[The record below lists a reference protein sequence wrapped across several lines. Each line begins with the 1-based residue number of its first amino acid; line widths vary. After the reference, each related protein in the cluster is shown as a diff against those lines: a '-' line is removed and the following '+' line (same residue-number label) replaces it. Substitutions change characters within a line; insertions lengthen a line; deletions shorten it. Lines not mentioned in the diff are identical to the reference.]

1 MSVADLKKQR
11 EDARLSALGICA
23 TANDAHREFS
33 AEERLKVDG
42 LQSIMRSLDREIG
55 QKAGDAELTKQILAL
70 GAGEPLPG
78 QRSNPSGGLATGG
91 AWSKAFSEQARIDL
105 RPGPTGFKAL
115 ITPSGSVAVP
125 VMTQELPPLTEK
137 LETVMQAVPS
147 ETIGTDGF
155 SFLQET
161 ARVHNAD
168 VVAVGEVKPTSVY
181 TLERIDDRV
190 RTIAHLSERIPRQ
203 YLADMG
209 LLQKY
214 LDGMLRQGY
223 ALALEY
229 QVLQGSGIG
238 ENMAGMLNT
247 TGRQFIPFSTT
258 VLRTLREA
266 LTLLELVNIPGGIF
280 CFHPLDWQELDLAQ
294 DLVNSFALATPSQ
307 ALPVDRAARQV
318 WGQRVAVSTQMPQAT
333 ALLFDPGSVHMWQ
346 REQVRLDWSENTWNE
361 ALQKND
367 FEANMVMW
375 RCEGRAGF
383 GALRPAGIVEIA
395 LEPGT

>member
-1 MSVADLKKQR
+1 MATTTELRTQHRNLLLQVKGLFDKADSEGR
-11 EDARLSALGICA
+11 VLSTLEEA
-23 TANDAHREFS
+23 TAANLMAQ
-33 AEERLKVDG
+33 ADG
-42 LQSIMRSLDREIG
+42 LKAQFS
-55 QKAGDAELTKQILAL
+55 KAAGDDELRKQILAL
-70 GAGEPLPG
+70 GAGEPLG
-78 QRSNPSGGLATGG
+78 GYRSNPSGGARGG
-91 AWSKAFSEQARIDL
+91 AWGAEFFKQYRPQYGQKDL
-105 RPGPTGFKAL
+105 
-115 ITPSGSVAVP
+115 ISPSGSVAVP

-155 SFLQET
+155 SYLQET
-161 ARVHNAD
+161 VRTHNAD
-168 VVAVGEVKPTSVY
+168 VVPVGEKKPVSIY
-181 TLERIDDRV
+181 TVQRIDDRV
-190 RTIAHLSERIPRQ
+190 RTIAHISERIPRQ
-203 YLADMG
+203 YLSDMS

-214 LDGMLRQGY
+214 LDGMLRQGC
-223 ALALEY
+223 ALSLEY

-238 ENMAGMLNT
+238 ENMAGMLSVS
-247 TGRQFIPFSTT
+247 GRQFMPFSTT

-333 ALLFDPGSVHMWQ
+333 ALLFDPASVHMWQ
-346 REQVRLDWSENTWNE
+346 RETTRIDWSENTWNPDT
-361 ALQKND
+361 QKND
-367 FEANMVMW
+367 FEANLTTW
-375 RCEGRAGF
+375 RGEQRAGF